1 VITGTRTLP
10 VGVAEALAVAQETL
24 EQAGVSNAAMEG
36 KEMVA
41 RALGLSPKS
50 IEWERDRRW
59 EPSAQLLLSSLLLRR
74 CSGFPLAYLLGEW
87 DFLDFTLT
95 LTRDVLI
102 PRPETEELFD
112 LVRETGEAPRSVVD
126 VGTGSG
132 GLALAMARYWPE
144 VRVTALDLSPAALA
158 VARWNARRYGL
169 EAKIEFR
176 RSDLL
181 EGIADTPVDRIVAN
195 LPYIPTPDLEDL
207 SPEVRKEP
215 RLALDGGPDGL
226 TLIRRLVPQSV
237 RALRPGGRLYLEVG
251 IGQAAVV
258 ARLLSGTGFSN
269 VAIFQDFAGKDRF
282 VRGER

>member
-1 VITGTRTLP
+1 MITGTRTLP

>member
-1 VITGTRTLP
+1 
-10 VGVAEALAVAQETL
+10 VAEALAVAQETL